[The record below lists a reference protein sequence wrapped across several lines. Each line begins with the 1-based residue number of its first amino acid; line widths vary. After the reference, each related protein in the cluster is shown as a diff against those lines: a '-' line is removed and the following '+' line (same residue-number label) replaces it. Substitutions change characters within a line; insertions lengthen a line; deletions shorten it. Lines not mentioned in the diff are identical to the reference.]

1 MSQSELQKRLI
12 SHFKGTIGKHI
23 VFEPITIKIWSPT
36 CTSSMTLVDLPGLVG
51 SGDTTEKQ
59 EQHKNS
65 YAIVREYLNK
75 PNIFI
80 LFVHRFDV
88 DIGSL
93 NTSILDEVKN
103 RNKNNVIY
111 CLTHFDRCC
120 SDKDITYDNIYNNVL
135 QCSSEIANG
144 SDMFLLSLSKA
155 VSDL

>member
-1 MSQSELQKRLI
+1 M
-12 SHFKGTIGKHI
+12 
-23 VFEPITIKIWSPT
+23 SPT

-51 SGDTTEKQ
+51 GGDTTEKL

-111 CLTHFDRCC
+111 LTHFDRCC

-135 QCSSEIANG
+135 QCGSEIANG
-144 SDMFLLSLSKA
+144 SICFTFSLNAFQTLKKKKIYLHHHHISKRT
-155 VSDL
+155 LWRYFRT